1 LNIGEYRIVTSWSSR
16 PLAAQFVSK
25 VHFISRFSFFSKVI
39 DYLPVSTDQDVT
51 FQKFLLMVVLLKDQL
66 KTKENR
72 IVDFPFSY
80 FSTIQS

>member
-1 LNIGEYRIVTSWSSR
+1 LQG
-16 PLAAQFVSK
+16 VSFQAY
-25 VHFISRFSFFSKVI
+25 VLMGTLMIFISKFSALSEFSEQ
-39 DYLPVSTDQDVT
+39 LPTAADLVVT